1 MPGKWDGPSFIFAYG
16 AGFIF
21 IALYAGSHIYR
32 LVRGRGFQVAFPA
45 ANIDLHS
52 DLEYIEAMT
61 AASEA
66 QRASH
71 ERSKG
76 NKVSDFFF

>member
-1 MPGKWDGPSFIFAYG
+1 MPNAWDTPTFIFAYG

-21 IALYAGSHIYR
+21 VALYVGSMAWR
-32 LVRGRGFQVAFPA
+32 AFRGHSVQVMVPA
-45 ANIDLHS
+45 SNIDLHS
-52 DLEYIEAMT
+52 DLDHIDAMT

-71 ERSKG
+71 KRSKG